1 MEKKEWMKSTSY
13 NLQMRTKLDVGYKD
27 TNQKNS
33 LAFWEES
40 GHGSTR
46 LKATKKLASYLIL

>member
-1 MEKKEWMKSTSY
+1 MEKNERVKSTSY
-13 NLQMRTKLDVGYKD
+13 NLQMHTKLDVGYKD

-40 GHGSTR
+40 GHGSGR
-46 LKATKKLASYLIL
+46 LKGTRKLPSYLIL

>member
-1 MEKKEWMKSTSY
+1 MKSTSY
-13 NLQMRTKLDVGYKD
+13 NLQMRTKLNVGYKD
-27 TNQKNS
+27 TNQKNL

-46 LKATKKLASYLIL
+46 LKATKKLPSYLIL